1 MAVFVSE
8 SLVPPRHTWAQTVQR
23 QDTVSGDFIVI
34 TRVFTLP
41 HSGQTSDG
49 GCKRL
54 LPMRCD

>member
-1 MAVFVSE
+1 
-8 SLVPPRHTWAQTVQR
+8 
-23 QDTVSGDFIVI
+23 
-34 TRVFTLP
+34 VFTLP